1 MIAIEDINNDQKPDL
16 LIGNFSGGLSFFS
29 SDSVIIINSNPT
41 DINNFNIYPNPTQ
54 RFITIENNYFGEL
67 RIKNTLGQT
76 VLKINKETEQITLD
90 LRDFKSGFYLIE
102 NNSHSSKIIVQ

>member
-29 SDSVIIINSNPT
+29 SDSIIIITSSLT

-54 RFITIENNYFGEL
+54 RFITIENNHFGEL
-67 RIKNTLGQT
+67 RIKNNLGQT
-76 VLKINKETEQITLD
+76 VLKINKETEKITLD
-90 LRDFKSGFYLIE
+90 LKDFKSGFYLIE
-102 NNSHSSKIIVQ
+102 INSYSSKIIVQ